1 MLKWQA
7 DFLLATNAILECTD
21 RICLNTGTCL
31 NFSAFTSNTGNDEIC
46 VCAERFFGPNCEFTD
61 DDLVMSG
68 LSYEL
73 SSSDDTRRSRRS
85 SDSGDADSSEKQPEY
100 ETQIRTVEEIKT
112 ETDFS
117 EYFILKLILSQIL
130 FAIILVFMKRWLLK
144 EYISRLDNEVMDVS
158 GLNFRNGRCVID
170 TRES

>member
-1 MLKWQA
+1 
-7 DFLLATNAILECTD
+7 
-21 RICLNTGTCL
+21 
-31 NFSAFTSNTGNDEIC
+31 
-46 VCAERFFGPNCEFTD
+46 
-61 DDLVMSG
+61 MSG

-170 TRES
+170 TRESWISSDVISF